1 MIGRVGSFISK
12 NRQQLINMCV
22 RRGCLE
28 TLPVV
33 HPCFPPP
40 PRIGVYFVF
49 SYSIH
54 NYRVKI
60 AWDEREVEF
69 NKVKAELSQVK
80 DGLTSDE
87 AWLAGA
93 AAKVK
98 AARAN
103 AQGSVLRDEI
113 VAKIALSSSS
123 SSSSIS
129 SSSSSVAAGG
139 KAAAAAAGDKDT
151 HMIASLVNGLGG
163 GKIL

>member
-1 MIGRVGSFISK
+1 M
-12 NRQQLINMCV
+12 
-22 RRGCLE
+22 
-28 TLPVV
+28 
-33 HPCFPPP
+33 
-40 PRIGVYFVF
+40 YFVF

-103 AQGSVLRDEI
+103 AQGSVLRIDAARPKTVGESKP
-113 VAKIALSSSS
+113 VAQAK
-123 SSSSIS
+123 
-129 SSSSSVAAGG
+129 
-139 KAAAAAAGDKDT
+139 T
-151 HMIASLVNGLGG
+151 E
-163 GKIL
+163 

>member
-1 MIGRVGSFISK
+1 VVALKLFP
-12 NRQQLINMCV
+12 LF
-22 RRGCLE
+22 
-28 TLPVV
+28 TLASPL
-33 HPCFPPP
+33 PS
-40 PRIGVYFVF
+40 RIGVYFVF

-123 SSSSIS
+123 SSNSI

-139 KAAAAAAGDKDT
+139 KVAAAAAGDKDT

>member
-1 MIGRVGSFISK
+1 MKLFP
-12 NRQQLINMCV
+12 LF
-22 RRGCLE
+22 
-28 TLPVV
+28 TLAS
-33 HPCFPPP
+33 PPPSPLP
-40 PRIGVYFVF
+40 PRIGLYFVF

-123 SSSSIS
+123 SSNSI

-139 KAAAAAAGDKDT
+139 KVAAAAAGDKDT

>member
-1 MIGRVGSFISK
+1 MHLTSGRSTFPFL
-12 NRQQLINMCV
+12 RYIN
-22 RRGCLE
+22 
-28 TLPVV
+28 
-33 HPCFPPP
+33 
-40 PRIGVYFVF
+40 RIGVYFVF

-80 DGLTSDE
+80 DGLTLDE
-87 AWLAGA
+87 AWLVGA

-103 AQGSVLRDEI
+103 VQTSVLRDEI
-113 VAKIALSSSS
+113 TSKIALSSST
-123 SSSSIS
+123 
-129 SSSSSVAAGG
+129 SSSSVVAVAGKVG
-139 KAAAAAAGDKDT
+139 GAAAASSDKDT